1 MRALF
6 LDDDAV
12 TSVVGIVL
20 MVAVAVL
27 VASVISVFVLDIAE
41 SSTQDAPQADF
52 SGEQVNDTTVDG
64 NDETAAYKT
73 LTVTHTG
80 GDTLPA
86 SQVSV
91 TVDGDTAYGY
101 RQGSSK
107 LFIEPIWEGDGE
119 IDAGSS
125 VTVIAGTN
133 AMDDED
139 FSTGGAYEY
148 DIYLNGRGL
157 VPQETGG
164 AGEFEDNTQ
173 LRTGETVRVAWES
186 ATGERGLVLFEYDIK

>member
-1 MRALF
+1 MRELF
-6 LDDDAV
+6 IDDDAV

-52 SGEQVNDTTVDG
+52 GGEQINDTSVDG
-64 NDETAAYKT
+64 NDEVAEYKT

-80 GDTLPA
+80 GDTLPE

-101 RQGSSK
+101 RQGSNK
-107 LFIEPIWEGDGE
+107 LFIEQVWQGDSE
-119 IDAGSS
+119 VDAGSS
-125 VTVIAGTN
+125 VTIIAATN

-139 FSTGGAYEY
+139 FSTGGPYEY

-157 VPQETGG
+157 VPQETSG
-164 AGEFEDNTQ
+164 AGEFADNTQ

-186 ATGERGLVLFEYDIK
+186 ATGDRGFVLFEYDIK